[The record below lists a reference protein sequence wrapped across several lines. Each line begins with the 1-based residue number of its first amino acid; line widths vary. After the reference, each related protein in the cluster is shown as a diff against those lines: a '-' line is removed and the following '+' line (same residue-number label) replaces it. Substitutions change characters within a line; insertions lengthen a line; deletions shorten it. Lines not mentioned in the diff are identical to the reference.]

1 MITCEQCGKTNGS
14 RKIGNSWVCGDCKIG
29 NVKTTLMNKAGK
41 VTMVKEK
48 VEGYTFE
55 VESLSKENK
64 VE

>member
-29 NVKTTLMNKAGK
+29 EVKTILKNKAGT

-48 VEGYTFE
+48 IVGYE
-55 VESLSKENK
+55 SDDESLSRDHK